1 MVGKTNGKSGI
12 QTNIQERAEEIQTYV
27 VSQLEDARKQLQRF
41 EKDLVARGKQQ
52 RKELE
57 QLINRAKQG
66 KEIKQLKSRANEATH
81 EVKKVFDGLQHRL
94 VEAVGVASKDQV
106 EQIKGDLNRLS
117 KKIDALLKKPLN

>member
-1 MVGKTNGKSGI
+1 MVTKTNSKNG
-12 QTNIQERAEEIQTYV
+12 IQERAEEIQTYV
-27 VSQLEDARKQLQRF
+27 VGQLEDARKQLVRF
-41 EKDLVARGKQQ
+41 EKDLLARGKQQ

-57 QLINRAKQG
+57 QLINRAKSG
-66 KEIKQLKSRANEATH
+66 KEIKQLKTKANEATV

>member
-1 MVGKTNGKSGI
+1 MVTKTNSKNG
-12 QTNIQERAEEIQTYV
+12 IQERAEEIQTYV
-27 VSQLEDARKQLQRF
+27 VGQLEDARKQLVRF
-41 EKDLVARGKQQ
+41 EKDLLARGKQQ

-57 QLINRAKQG
+57 QLINRAKSG
-66 KEIKQLKSRANEATH
+66 KEIKQLKTKANEATV
-81 EVKKVFDGLQHRL
+81 EVKKVFDGIQHRL